1 MYHDSDEQGTC
12 RWTVGLLRPI
22 HQAMVGAWLAAER
35 PAPPREEPSDPTL
48 LGEVVAAACE
58 RIAREEPSE
67 GLRVP
72 AVRTVT
78 LLALLERRF
87 GCEVGRGKGSE
98 VTVWRPGGRK
108 FTLGHHR
115 RNTHVPAHVV
125 RALLKAVG
133 IGAVE
138 WAAGTA

>member
-1 MYHDSDEQGTC
+1 VQ
-12 RWTVGLLRPI
+12 
-22 HQAMVGAWLAAER
+22 
-35 PAPPREEPSDPTL
+35 
-48 LGEVVAAACE
+48 GEVVAAACE
-58 RIAREEPSE
+58 RIAREEPTE
-67 GLRVP
+67 GMRVP

-108 FTLGHHR
+108 FTLGHHH

-125 RALLKAVG
+125 RALLEAVG
-133 IGAVE
+133 NGA
-138 WAAGTA
+138 WDGGGDRAGLTTPTGSPSAPAPAPPPPAPPR